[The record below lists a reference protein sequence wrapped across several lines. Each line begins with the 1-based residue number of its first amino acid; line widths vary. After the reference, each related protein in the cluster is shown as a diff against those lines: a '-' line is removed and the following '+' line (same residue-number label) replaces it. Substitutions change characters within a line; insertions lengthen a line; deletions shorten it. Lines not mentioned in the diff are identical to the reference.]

1 MGQATL
7 FLQPGGQVQG
17 PHVVTAPAQG
27 VEDLL
32 PGHPLD
38 PGVAGLAVL
47 RQGAGLLQERQ
58 LLVFEIEGEDLR
70 PDRPQGL
77 GGQPPALLG
86 QPHHPRPHASRLDQ
100 PQPVQV
106 HHGIAEGGQLRRLTE
121 RRQGGVGRSTE
132 SAQHLLLGHTDQ
144 PGLRV
149 GAGQLPAACRTRWTQ
164 STYFTRSGCNV
175 VFAFLSTPDRH
186 PGGLRADGSLPGP
199 SPDPARAQRA
209 QSDPYRS

>member
-47 RQGAGLLQERQ
+47 RQGGGLLQERQ
-58 LLVFEIEGEDLR
+58 LLVFEVDGEDLR

-106 HHGIAEGGQLRRLTE
+106 HHGIAEGGELRRLINAGKE
-121 RRQGGVGRSTE
+121 GSDGPPSRPSTCSWATPISRACA
-132 SAQHLLLGHTDQ
+132 SA
-144 PGLRV
+144 RV
-149 GAGQLPAACRTRWTQ
+149 SSPAACRTRWTQ
-164 STYFTRSGCNV
+164 STYLTGSGCNV
-175 VFAFLSTPDRH
+175 VFAFLNTPDRH